1 MSKNNL
7 TKAEKTARKKIRNY
21 ICGRRLLAR
30 QRFSAIMAVY
40 IAVINICVAA
50 GLMEKII
57 GSENTLS
64 PVQRVTKF
72 FIFFT
77 IAAVLGAGAFYFF
90 RSNAVMRRDTKR
102 SLEAIRQRGELEK
115 AAAELGAEDN
125 TVFGMGSLLLSRITI
140 VETIASENYLFA
152 RNYGAALRYDDIVR
166 YSVTTAKGAA
176 AASDYLKVY
185 TSDRK
190 APFFFYIGTAKR
202 SGEKTEGLG
211 TAAERMIGIISQ
223 RNPSAVFEEQ
233 KKVTKAKGSDNE

>member
-57 GSENTLS
+57 GSENTPS
-64 PVQRVTKF
+64 PVQRVTRF
-72 FIFFT
+72 FIFT
-77 IAAVLGAGAFYFF
+77 IAAFLVLVAFYFF
-90 RSNAVMRRDTKR
+90 RSNVVLRRDTKR

-125 TVFGMGSLLLSRITI
+125 TVFGMGSLLLSRITV

-233 KKVTKAKGSDNE
+233 KKVTKAKGSDHE